1 MYFFKHSHDLRN
13 SPAMKQIQRKLG
25 DSGFAAAIRLIEV
38 MTYRSGTGKKFNPVL
53 KLAAPTSE
61 HWLAREIL
69 SYDDSEVDEGLI
81 PVNMLS
87 EYLNEFGAAGLI
99 ICNHVA
105 GETAV
110 NDDGKWK
117 YVPCKHL
124 TIQLVEFEEL
134 MDTWTKRAREGRE
147 GRNSTKA

>member
-1 MYFFKHSHDLRN
+1 MYFFRHSHDLRN

-69 SYDDSEVDEGLI
+69 SYDDRDVDEDFI
-81 PVNMLS
+81 PVDVLT
-87 EYLNEFGAAGLI
+87 EYLNEFSAAGLI
-99 ICNHVA
+99 VCNHVD
-105 GETAV
+105 GQTAV
-110 NDDGKWK
+110 IDEGEWK
-117 YVPCKHL
+117 LVPCKHL
-124 TIQLVEFEEL
+124 TIRLVEFEEL
-134 MDTWTKRAREGRE
+134 MDTWTKRVQEGRE
-147 GRNSTKA
+147 GRNSTKV